1 VPEVRVFWG
10 AYAPGMKLADLH
22 VHTDR
27 SDGTRTVG
35 QSLRAAV
42 ARGLSGVAFADHDT
56 VATGH
61 EARELCARHGLPLE
75 VIPCSEISTRT
86 GHLLGFDLADDVRP
100 GLSVGATVEAILR
113 QGGWVGVPHPGSG
126 LTDSVPF
133 PEIVAL
139 ARSGLP
145 VAIEVFNAG
154 SRDVRAVAWWR
165 GLPDPNEAARRFYE
179 EHRELLGPALGGT
192 DAHYRT
198 IGRGLVAYD
207 GGLREALRRKR
218 TGAAL
223 PVGPGRAPA
232 AAAAARGAAGGT
244 GRRGGCALVRTG
256 HLTEQGAIRRRPQGR
271 AARVGV
277 ARRPAARTASAP
289 ATMATAI
296 TTAIVR
302 TPSQSAPRPTSS
314 VGPSAPRL
322 PSTP

>member
-1 VPEVRVFWG
+1 MPEVRVFWG

-165 GLPDPNEAARRFYE
+165 GLPDPNEAARRFY
-179 EHRELLGPALGGT
+179 
-192 DAHYRT
+192 
-198 IGRGLVAYD
+198 
-207 GGLREALRRKR
+207 ALRRKR